1 MFNKIFTLF
10 SLFSASASARLY
22 SAPSVTALHDIFMHL
37 HSNVST
43 LVLCNIEDVLIVPS
57 DNVLASA
64 GLQSNYRKKHFQR
77 IKHEFQGH
85 KVIANGNEYS
95 KSEYLLSVLYAS
107 AKVKLTSSYLPNFI
121 KSIQRQSNTTVMG
134 LSNHPIASYGV
145 IYNQADLVLSH
156 LRELGLSFNIA
167 KTDLFKH
174 NFSEYSSGVIFTG
187 DKPKYDVIYSLLD
200 ALERNYDQVIM
211 IDHSLESLKLTEGM
225 LSDLPIKFTG
235 VLFNKSSPEY
245 KLDEEIADIQFQK
258 LIDEGRWY
266 SDQQV
271 YQGLI
276 TPSYR

>member
-10 SLFSASASARLY
+10 SLFSASTSAKLY
-22 SAPSVTALHDIFMHL
+22 SAPNVSALHDIFMHVQ
-37 HSNVST
+37 SNVST

-57 DNVLASA
+57 DNVLGSA
-64 GLQSNYRKKHFQR
+64 GLQASYRKKHFQR

-85 KVIANGNEYS
+85 RVIANGSEYS
-95 KSEYLLSVLYAS
+95 KSEYLLSILFAS

-121 KSIQRQSNTTVMG
+121 KSLQRQSNTTVMG

-145 IYNQADLVLSH
+145 IHNEADLVLSH
-156 LRELGLSFNIA
+156 LRELGLSFDIA
-167 KTDLFKH
+167 KSNLFKH
-174 NFSEYSSGVIFTG
+174 NFYDYVSGIIFTG

-211 IDHSLESLKLTEGM
+211 IDHSLESLQLTEGM
-225 LSDLPIKFTG
+225 LSDLPVKFTG
-235 VLFNKSSPEY
+235 VLFNKPSSEH

-276 TPSYR
+276 APSY